1 MRSLFAAIMGVFAVF
16 VVARRRPRCL
26 RAGVRLA
33 RRLSNAATSLQ
44 SRGTRGAL
52 VSRIDPGSPA
62 EKAGLEIGDVIIRF
76 AGNRV
81 KNSAQLRKLVVEA
94 KPGMDV
100 VVEVMRNGRRQSF
113 SVTIAKS
120 APGSAPINKP

>member
-26 RAGVRLA
+26 RAGARLA
-33 RRLSNAATSLQ
+33 RRLSNVATSLQ

-81 KNSAQLRKLVVEA
+81 KNSAELRKLVVEA

>member
-33 RRLSNAATSLQ
+33 RRLSNVATSLQ

-81 KNSAQLRKLVVEA
+81 KNSAELRKLVVEA

>member
-1 MRSLFAAIMGVFAVF
+1 MRSLFAATIGVFAVF
-16 VVARRRPRCL
+16 VVARRRPMCL
-26 RAGVRLA
+26 RAGARLA
-33 RRLSNAATSLQ
+33 RRLSNVATSLQ

-81 KNSAQLRKLVVEA
+81 KNSAQLRKVVAEA
-94 KPGMDV
+94 RPGAGA
-100 VVEVMRNGRRQSF
+100 VVEVLRNGRRQSF
-113 SVTIAKS
+113 SVTIGES
-120 APGSAPINKP
+120 APGGAPMDKS

>member
-1 MRSLFAAIMGVFAVF
+1 MRSLFAAILGVFAVF
-16 VVARRRPRCL
+16 VVARRRPKCL
-26 RAGVRLA
+26 RAGARLA
-33 RRLSNAATSLQ
+33 RRLSNVATSLQ

-81 KNSAQLRKLVVEA
+81 KNSAQLRKVVAEA
-94 KPGMDV
+94 RPGAGA
-100 VVEVMRNGRRQSF
+100 VVEVLRNGRRQSF
-113 SVTIAKS
+113 SVTIGES
-120 APGSAPINKP
+120 APGSAPMDKP

>member
-16 VVARRRPRCL
+16 VVARRRPKCL
-26 RAGVRLA
+26 RAGARLA
-33 RRLSNAATSLQ
+33 RRLSNVATSLQ

>member
-1 MRSLFAAIMGVFAVF
+1 MRSLFAAIIGVFAVF
-16 VVARRRPRCL
+16 VVARRRLRCL
-26 RAGVRLA
+26 RAGVRLV
-33 RRLSNAATSLQ
+33 RRLWNVATSLQ

-81 KNSAQLRKLVVEA
+81 KNSAELRKLVVEA

>member
-1 MRSLFAAIMGVFAVF
+1 MRSLFAAIIGVFAVF

-33 RRLSNAATSLQ
+33 RRLSNAAMSLQ

-81 KNSAQLRKLVVEA
+81 KNSAELRKLVVEA

-113 SVTIAKS
+113 SVTIAES

>member
-1 MRSLFAAIMGVFAVF
+1 MRSLFAAIIGVFAVF
-16 VVARRRPRCL
+16 VVARRRPKCL
-26 RAGVRLA
+26 RAGVRLV
-33 RRLSNAATSLQ
+33 RRLWNVATSLQ

-81 KNSAQLRKLVVEA
+81 KNSAELRKLVVEA
-94 KPGMDV
+94 RPGMDV

>member
-1 MRSLFAAIMGVFAVF
+1 MRSLFAAIIGVFAVF

-33 RRLSNAATSLQ
+33 RRLSNVATSL
-44 SRGTRGAL
+44 RLRGARGAI

-81 KNSAQLRKLVVEA
+81 KNSAQLRKFVAEA
-94 KPGMDV
+94 KPGLDV
-100 VVEVMRNGRRQSF
+100 VVEVVRNGRRQAF
-113 SVTIAKS
+113 RVTIGES
-120 APGSAPINKP
+120 APGSATTDKS

>member
-81 KNSAQLRKLVVEA
+81 KNSAQLRKFVIEA
-94 KPGMDV
+94 KPGMDA
-100 VVEVMRNGRRQSF
+100 VVEVMRKGRRQSF
-113 SVTIAKS
+113 SVTIGES
-120 APGSAPINKP
+120 APGTAPMDKP

>member
-33 RRLSNAATSLQ
+33 RRLSNAATSWQ

-113 SVTIAKS
+113 SVTIAES

>member
-1 MRSLFAAIMGVFAVF
+1 MRSLFAAIIGVFAVF

-81 KNSAQLRKLVVEA
+81 KNSAELRKLVVEA

>member
-1 MRSLFAAIMGVFAVF
+1 MRSLFAAIIGVFAVF
-16 VVARRRPRCL
+16 VVARRRPMCL
-26 RAGVRLA
+26 RAGARLA
-33 RRLSNAATSLQ
+33 KRLSNVATSLQ

-81 KNSAQLRKLVVEA
+81 KNSAQLRQVVAEA
-94 KPGMDV
+94 RPGAGA
-100 VVEVMRNGRRQSF
+100 VVEVLRNGRRQSF
-113 SVTIAKS
+113 SVTIGES
-120 APGSAPINKP
+120 VPGSATTDKS

>member
-81 KNSAQLRKLVVEA
+81 KNSAELRKLVVEA

-113 SVTIAKS
+113 SVTIAES

>member
-1 MRSLFAAIMGVFAVF
+1 MRSLFAAILGVFAVF
-16 VVARRRPRCL
+16 VVARRRPKCL
-26 RAGVRLA
+26 RAGARLA
-33 RRLSNAATSLQ
+33 RRLSNVATSLQ

>member
-1 MRSLFAAIMGVFAVF
+1 MRSLFAAILGVFAVF
-16 VVARRRPRCL
+16 VVARRRPKCL
-26 RAGVRLA
+26 RAGARLA
-33 RRLSNAATSLQ
+33 RRLSNVATSLQ

-81 KNSAQLRKLVVEA
+81 KNSAELRKLVVEA

-113 SVTIAKS
+113 SVTIAES

>member
-1 MRSLFAAIMGVFAVF
+1 MRSLFAAIVGVFAVF
-16 VVARRRPRCL
+16 VVARRRPKCL
-26 RAGVRLA
+26 RAGARLA
-33 RRLSNAATSLQ
+33 RRLSNVATSLQ

>member
-81 KNSAQLRKLVVEA
+81 KNSAELRKLVVEA

>member
-1 MRSLFAAIMGVFAVF
+1 MRSLFAAILGVFAVF
-16 VVARRRPRCL
+16 VVARRRPKCL
-26 RAGVRLA
+26 RAGARLA
-33 RRLSNAATSLQ
+33 RRLSNVATSLQ

-113 SVTIAKS
+113 SVTIAES

>member
-16 VVARRRPRCL
+16 VVARRRPKCL
-26 RAGVRLA
+26 RAGVRLV
-33 RRLSNAATSLQ
+33 RRLWNVATSLQ

-81 KNSAQLRKLVVEA
+81 KNSAELRKLVVEA

>member
-1 MRSLFAAIMGVFAVF
+1 MRSLFAAILGVFAVF
-16 VVARRRPRCL
+16 VVARRRPKCL
-26 RAGVRLA
+26 RAGARLA
-33 RRLSNAATSLQ
+33 RRLSNVATSLQ

-81 KNSAQLRKLVVEA
+81 KNSAELRKLVVEA

>member
-1 MRSLFAAIMGVFAVF
+1 
-16 VVARRRPRCL
+16 
-26 RAGVRLA
+26 
-33 RRLSNAATSLQ
+33 LQ

-81 KNSAQLRKLVVEA
+81 KNSAQLRKVVAEA
-94 KPGMDV
+94 RPGAGA
-100 VVEVMRNGRRQSF
+100 VVEVLRNGRRQSF
-113 SVTIAKS
+113 SVTIGES
-120 APGSAPINKP
+120 APGSAPMDKP

>member
-1 MRSLFAAIMGVFAVF
+1 MRSLFAAIVGVFAVF
-16 VVARRRPRCL
+16 VVARRRPMCL
-26 RAGVRLA
+26 RAGARLA
-33 RRLSNAATSLQ
+33 RRLSNVATSLQ

-81 KNSAQLRKLVVEA
+81 KNSAELRKLVVEA

>member
-81 KNSAQLRKLVVEA
+81 KNSAQLRKFVAEA
-94 KPGMDV
+94 KPGLDA
-100 VVEVMRNGRRQSF
+100 VVEVVRNGRRQAF
-113 SVTIAKS
+113 RVTIGES
-120 APGSAPINKP
+120 APGSATTDKS

>member
-81 KNSAQLRKLVVEA
+81 KNSAQLRKVVAEA
-94 KPGMDV
+94 RPGGGV
-100 VVEVMRNGRRQSF
+100 VVEVLRNGRRQSF
-113 SVTIAKS
+113 SVTIGES
-120 APGSAPINKP
+120 APGSAPMDKP

>member
-1 MRSLFAAIMGVFAVF
+1 
-16 VVARRRPRCL
+16 
-26 RAGVRLA
+26 
-33 RRLSNAATSLQ
+33 LQ

-81 KNSAQLRKLVVEA
+81 KNSAELRKLVVEA

-113 SVTIAKS
+113 SVTIAES

>member
-81 KNSAQLRKLVVEA
+81 KNSAQLRKVVAEA
-94 KPGMDV
+94 RPGAGA
-100 VVEVMRNGRRQSF
+100 VVEVLRNGRRQSL
-113 SVTIAKS
+113 SVTIGES
-120 APGSAPINKP
+120 APGSATTDKS

>member
-1 MRSLFAAIMGVFAVF
+1 MRSLFAAIIGVFAVF

-33 RRLSNAATSLQ
+33 RRLSNAAMSLQ

-81 KNSAQLRKLVVEA
+81 ENSAQLRKVVAEA
-94 KPGMDV
+94 RPGAGV
-100 VVEVMRNGRRQSF
+100 VVEVLRNGRRQSF
-113 SVTIAKS
+113 SVTIGES
-120 APGSAPINKP
+120 APGSAPMDKP